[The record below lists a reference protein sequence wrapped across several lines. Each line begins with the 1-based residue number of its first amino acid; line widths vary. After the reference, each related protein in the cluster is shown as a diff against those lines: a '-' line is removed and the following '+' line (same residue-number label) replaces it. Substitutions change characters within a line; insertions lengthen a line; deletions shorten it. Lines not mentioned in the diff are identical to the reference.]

1 MKKIFL
7 LFSLIT
13 VSLTFAQVPKMSIVE
28 HFTNTRCAVCGYKN
42 PPLYEVLDQYPDV
55 IHIAY
60 HPSSP
65 YSACIFSQ
73 HNPEENDERTQFYG
87 IYGSTPKVIL
97 NGASLPNQS
106 PLVLPEDLDEAMD
119 MMSDYDVQILQ
130 TEAGENQINVKVIL
144 KKIAD
149 NNLENISLYIAI
161 AENEIN
167 YNAPNGETVHHQVFR
182 LKLGE
187 ESINSIEVGET
198 LEYNYSYSFHSDWQ
212 SDEMFAYAIVQD
224 ESKNVLQAGKSALVG
239 DLTAIDDQLISSG
252 LLNFSPNPTQN
263 ILQISN
269 TSDVKFQDIRIFS
282 VHGQLLFSQEFN
294 NTINVGYL
302 ESGIYFLQLQSEE
315 GKRYSFKMMKE

>member
-7 LFSLIT
+7 LFSLIS
-13 VSLTFAQVPKMSIVE
+13 VSLAFAQVPKMSIVE

-187 ESINSIEVGET
+187 ESINSIEVGEI

-269 TSDVKFQDIRIFS
+269 SSDVKFQNIRIFS
-282 VHGQLLFSQEFN
+282 IHGQLLFSQEFN

>member
-198 LEYNYSYSFHSDWQ
+198 LEYNFSYSFHSDWQ

-269 TSDVKFQDIRIFS
+269 SSDVKFQNIRIFS
-282 VHGQLLFSQEFN
+282 IHGQLLFSQEFN

>member
-7 LFSLIT
+7 LFSLIS
-13 VSLTFAQVPKMSIVE
+13 VSLAFAQVPKMSIVE

-198 LEYNYSYSFHSDWQ
+198 LEYNFSYSFHSDWQ

-269 TSDVKFQDIRIFS
+269 SSDVKFQNIRIFS
-282 VHGQLLFSQEFN
+282 IHGQLLFSQEFN